1 MKRRRMSPF
10 SLSFIDAVLCGFGAV
25 VLLFLVLSADSLA
38 QRKALTQDLRAQ
50 VARLQDQ
57 TLAKRKDR
65 LVLRNA
71 LAETQ
76 VERERF
82 EGLARRII
90 KNIEDKK
97 VQLARLEKENLATQ
111 AHINRLKSDLRSKEE
126 GVKRLE
132 AGATQAQDEGKR
144 LRSFRGHGDR
154 QYLTDFKLGGKRI
167 LILVDASASMLGET
181 VVDVVRRRNLPDTQK
196 AKAQKWRRAVA
207 SVDWLSTQLPMAS
220 KFQIYTF
227 NEQATPVVTGTAGR
241 WLDAGDPA
249 QLNDAVEGLRR
260 VVPQKG
266 TSLHRAFS
274 VARGIQPRP
283 DNIILLT
290 DGLPTQG
297 RTRGS
302 APTVT
307 GAKRSK
313 HFSEALKVLPSATPV
328 NIILFPMEGDPG
340 AASAFWKLA
349 QTSRGAFFS
358 PSKDWP

>member
-1 MKRRRMSPF
+1 MSPF

-38 QRKALTQDLRAQ
+38 QRKTLTQDLRAE
-50 VARLQDQ
+50 VERLQDQ
-57 TLAKRKDR
+57 ELAERKDL
-65 LVLRNA
+65 LVVRNT

-76 VERERF
+76 VEHTRF
-82 EGLARRII
+82 EGLARQII
-90 KNIEDKK
+90 RTLEEKK

-132 AGATQAQDEGKR
+132 AGATQAQDQGER
-144 LRSFRGHGDR
+144 LRAFRGHGDR

-181 VVDVVRRRNLPDTQK
+181 VVDVVRRRNLPDAQK

-207 SVDWLSTQLPMAS
+207 SVDWLSTQLPIAS
-220 KFQIYTF
+220 KFQVYTF
-227 NEQATPVVTGTAGR
+227 NEQARSVIDGADGR

-249 QLNDAVEGLRR
+249 ALNDAVEALRR

-266 TSLHRAFS
+266 TSLDRAFA
-274 VARGIQPRP
+274 VARNIQPRP

-297 RTRGS
+297 HTRGR
-302 APTVT
+302 ALTVT
-307 GAKRSK
+307 GDQRLKHFNKAAKR
-313 HFSEALKVLPSATPV
+313 LPSGTPV
-328 NIILFPMEGDPG
+328 NIILFPMEGDPA